1 MADDMSRYEPRRGET
16 AGAFARRVGCSME
29 LAAASVYHRRA
40 GRRGLLVLLALGLL
54 WAASIP
60 VTYYCMVR

>member
-1 MADDMSRYEPRRGET
+1 
-16 AGAFARRVGCSME
+16 ME